1 MAGLL
6 READANKLG
15 FQLAA
20 ESSGQT
26 NQPSSEQS
34 ECAGL
39 GNGAADI
46 GVAAGDRS
54 ASVKEAFA
62 RVDRQLD
69 RGAIYS
75 RAAAIPLARNG
86 PRQRVIVCAVG
97 QRNQCPANRTRKRPA
112 EYRAARN
119 AIGAVTGDGETSTA
133 IEGAAHLQT
142 SRGKRTRREAHAPEA
157 TCDQTSAAET
167 VDRDEFRTG

>member
-39 GNGAADI
+39 GNGAVDV

-54 ASVKEAFA
+54 ASVKEALA

-69 RGAIYS
+69 RGAIHSLS
-75 RAAAIPLARNG
+75 RIPSTCDG
-86 PRQRVIVCAVG
+86 PRQRVIVRAVG
-97 QRNQCPANRTRKRPA
+97 QRNQRPANWPRKRPA
-112 EYRAARN
+112 EYRAGRN
-119 AIGAVTGDGETSTA
+119 AVGAVTGDGEASTA
-133 IEGAAHLQT
+133 IEAATHLQT
-142 SRGKRTRREAHAPEA
+142 SRGK
-157 TCDQTSAAET
+157 
-167 VDRDEFRTG
+167 